1 MNNPLPSFAGEGL
14 GSVLS
19 NVTLVLLT
27 GNKWVGGGRGEGH
40 RYKTVRLVGG
50 TRARLSG
57 EEGQL

>member
-27 GNKWVGGGRGEGH
+27 GNKWVEGRGERGEGGGRQ
-40 RYKTVRLVGG
+40 
-50 TRARLSG
+50 
-57 EEGQL
+57 GQR